1 MFGSKRR
8 MARLTMPER
17 VEAAEKAQR
26 LHEWIICGVIVFALV
41 WSMSYLPD
49 AYDLVHQGCNH

>member
-8 MARLTMPER
+8 MARLTLPER
-17 VEAAEKAQR
+17 MEAAEKAQR
-26 LHEWIICGVIVFALV
+26 LHEWIVIACVIALAV
-41 WSMSYLPD
+41 LALSFLPD